1 MQDYSTFEFLIV
13 EVHAE
18 HLVLQLNRGKANAL
32 NQQMIDEL
40 SCFFKQALADDE
52 VGGVVLIGKDHF
64 FSGGVDLTE
73 VYYYHSEAVK
83 HFWGSFLQLASQMLD
98 FSKPL
103 VAAISGHSPA
113 GGCIMALTCDYR
125 IMATGEKYQIGLNEI
140 AVGIAPRASILQ
152 LYRSLIGPRK
162 AYQYLLEG
170 KLLSP
175 QKALEDGLVD
185 ALAELKDLKK
195 QAQAKMETYLK
206 LPRKAFRQ
214 TKAILRQELIQSMQ
228 KNQDAELDKLHQ
240 QLMSKESKLIMG
252 QLVEYLKS
260 SKK

>member
-1 MQDYSTFEFLIV
+1 MQDYSNFEFLVV
-13 EVHAE
+13 EE
-18 HLVLQLNRGKANAL
+18 HVQYLILQLNRGKANAL

-40 SCFFKQALADDE
+40 SHFFKQALADQD

-73 VYYYHSEAVK
+73 VYFYSSDAIK
-83 HFWGSFLQLASQMLD
+83 HFWGSFLQLATQMLD
-98 FSKPL
+98 FNKPL

-125 IMATGEKYQIGLNEI
+125 IMANGEKYQIGLNEI
-140 AVGIAPRASILQ
+140 AVGITPRASILQ
-152 LYRSLIGPRK
+152 LYTSLIGPRK

-170 KLLSP
+170 KLLTP

-185 ALAELKDLKK
+185 ALAELKDLRK
-195 QAQAKMETYLK
+195 QAQAKIESYLQ

-214 TKAILRQELIQSMQ
+214 TKAILRQELIQSMR

-252 QLVEYLKS
+252 KLVEYLKS